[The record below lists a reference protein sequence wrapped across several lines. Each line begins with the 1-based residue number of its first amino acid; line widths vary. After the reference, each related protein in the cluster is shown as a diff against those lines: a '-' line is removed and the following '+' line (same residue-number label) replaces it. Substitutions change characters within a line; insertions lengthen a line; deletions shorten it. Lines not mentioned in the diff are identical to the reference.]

1 MFGGAGTDELIGDAG
16 ADTQSGGAGDDEFV
30 FFIGSFNPS
39 SPFSGPDK
47 VVDFEGAGVAGGDE
61 ISLRREVVFHGEQ
74 SVNPVLGAG
83 LPGGGNGLIDL
94 FYTFRGGT
102 TWLIADDDDDG
113 VLDNADFTV
122 RFDGAHQFSPD
133 DFPDT
138 TFLIAGT
145 NGDDILIG
153 TNESDVMFG
162 LDGNDQMFGVD
173 AEPGGTDELNGG
185 LGDDTLDSG
194 LGFANLFG
202 EDGNDTLSMQNSFFG
217 GTADGGAGNDLLIG
231 SDSLSALTD
240 LRGGAG
246 DDTMIAGEGG
256 ASMADFEGGNDR
268 MVGSAEA
275 DTFFGGEGL
284 DQFVFGA
291 VWNDYPDT
299 SADVIF
305 DLEDGVEK
313 IDLSGSG
320 LQFED
325 LTITEEFGS
334 SAIITSSAGRIEV
347 NGLGGQ
353 ITEDDFV
360 LA

>member
-1 MFGGAGTDELIGDAG
+1 M
-16 ADTQSGGAGDDEFV
+16 
-30 FFIGSFNPS
+30 
-39 SPFSGPDK
+39 
-47 VVDFEGAGVAGGDE
+47 AGGDE

-113 VLDNADFTV
+113 VLDNADFAV
-122 RFDGAHQFSPD
+122 RFAGTHQFSPD

-145 NGDDILIG
+145 NGDDILVG

-173 AEPGGTDELNGG
+173 TELGGTDELHGG

-202 EDGNDTLSMQNSFFG
+202 EDGNDTLSMQNSNVG

-231 SDSLSALTD
+231 SDFASVTLI
-240 LRGGAG
+240 GGIG

-256 ASMADFEGGNDR
+256 ASMADFEGGDDR
-268 MVGSAEA
+268 MVGSVAA
-275 DTFFGGEGL
+275 DQFFGGEGL
-284 DQFVFGA
+284 DQFVFGD
-291 VWNDYPDT
+291 VWNTPNT
-299 SADVIF
+299 GFQDVIF

-313 IDLSGSG
+313 IDLSGSD

-334 SAIITSSAGRIEV
+334 SAIITSTAGRIEL

-353 ITEDDFV
+353 ITEEDFV
-360 LA
+360 FA